1 MSKVFASEES
11 LAVCVEALELW
22 GATGYMKKN
31 PIEKLLRD
39 AISFLHSD
47 GTNDVLSLKAATFMS
62 QQRLVKTD
70 KRYSKRVAEAALG
83 Q

>member
-1 MSKVFASEES
+1 
-11 LAVCVEALELW
+11 
-22 GATGYMKKN
+22 MKKN

-47 GTNDVLSLKAATFMS
+47 GTNDVLSLKASTFMA
-62 QQRLVKTD
+62 QQRLEKTD
-70 KRYSKRVAEAALG
+70 KRYSKRVAAAAEG